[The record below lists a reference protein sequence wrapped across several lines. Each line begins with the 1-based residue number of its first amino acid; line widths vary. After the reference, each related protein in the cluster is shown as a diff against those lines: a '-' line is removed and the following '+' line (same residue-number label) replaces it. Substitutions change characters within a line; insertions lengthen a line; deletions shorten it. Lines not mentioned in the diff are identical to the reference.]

1 MQERKQTAIVLLS
14 GGQDSTTCLGWAV
27 HRFDCIALSI
37 NYGQRHA
44 SELDAAAKIA
54 KHFDVPHIV
63 ESLPVLA
70 SIGGSALIGPG
81 ELTLDG
87 GLPDAAA
94 PAGLPNS
101 FVPGRNLLFL
111 AIAGAVAVSKGAK
124 DIVTGVCQTDYSGYP
139 DCRADFIALMQ
150 ATLTSATQA
159 EPVKLAQQDDRTWQ
173 ALSESVTCYSGLRPG
188 CGTCAACVLR
198 AQGFAQAEATDPA
211 ST

>member
-1 MQERKQTAIVLLS
+1 
-14 GGQDSTTCLGWAV
+14 
-27 HRFDCIALSI
+27 
-37 NYGQRHA
+37 
-44 SELDAAAKIA
+44 LDAAAKIA

-150 ATLTSATQA
+150 ATLTSAMPSGCGPFAIHAPLMHLTKA
-159 EPVKLAQQDDRTWQ
+159 ETVKLAQQDDRTWQ